1 MGKKTISNTFTVN
14 TVEDGKDGVPAITG
28 YCDYLFGKDAQG
40 NNKPAASAAIEGAID
55 LMYYTGNPKQNDCID
70 IVEGSASE
78 GWLWGAWSV
87 EPSTAYIWKGNG
99 HVYRAT
105 NNGWE
110 DEGQFNGKDGA
121 TQQQIFYRNS
131 NNQTP
136 STPATSQSDAVPSGW
151 SATPQGVSDV
161 YKYEWVSMRTKTNGV
176 WGAYSQPAVFAY
188 HAEDGTSIRIRGGA
202 IEFVQG
208 TWPDV
213 LEPYEA
219 DLTTT
224 NIGDII
230 LFDESEDST
239 DHARII
245 KRVQPYIEDD
255 KEWNFTTEVVP
266 VGEGYLIVSKDGQ
279 ASDEGHLY
287 VAKDWSDEGDY
298 FYWQDCGRIKGEK
311 GDKGDRG
318 KIGRFFYFGGVWE
331 NIAPDKS
338 FDLNDAQAPYFQHTV
353 DGQKRYHVFNPQT
366 NQTGGT
372 ITKAQMWATSSD
384 WNNEPWEVMTNDF
397 DYLITKAIFGSYAQF
412 GSAIINGDWLLSTN
426 GTINGDAYNNG
437 ALYNNSPAYTWFD
450 PQYPNKSVNTTH
462 NVNGKTWTG
471 YNFVPNYAVDLLTGA
486 TYQQNAFVKG
496 HVEATSGSFENISAT
511 NSTFENIVAND
522 STFSGN
528 MRTPYTII
536 NDSNFSEYM
545 EPTVVLGRAGY
556 RLKIEETGLNVQI
569 TLSNYNE
576 IIVALPTPS
585 TTEEI
590 NAYLGAEAN
599 ILVNGVNSIY
609 LVATTRQW
617 TTRTYSQ
624 NTFLVRDTRIKLKC
638 VLIGSSYVWVPDTY
652 CPQDVLFAPRMRM
665 ECIAFGR
672 FEVTAVSQTV
682 YCTSV
687 GPSLNLYTSA
697 TVDTSVYGKYE
708 VQLSNLVDVDMDY
721 CFPMV
726 VGFGTSKKE
735 FGGAPLVNTGL
746 PVQASIASFDTTNK
760 KIIVKTSDLEANA
773 RHGNFIIVV
782 FSTRTL

>member
-1 MGKKTISNTFTVN
+1 MGKKTISNTFVVTTV
-14 TVEDGKDGVPAITG
+14 VDGQDG
-28 YCDYLFGKDAQG
+28 
-40 NNKPAASAAIEGAID
+40 
-55 LMYYTGNPKQNDCID
+55 
-70 IVEGSASE
+70 
-78 GWLWGAWSV
+78 
-87 EPSTAYIWKGNG
+87 STP
-99 HVYRAT
+99 
-105 NNGWE
+105 
-110 DEGQFNGKDGA
+110 
-121 TQQQIFYRNS
+121 QQIFYRNS

-136 STPATSQSDAVPSGW
+136 STPATSQSEGAPAGW
-151 SATPQGVSDV
+151 TLTPQGVSDV

-230 LFDESEDST
+230 LFDESKEST
-239 DHARII
+239 DSARII
-245 KRVQPYIEDD
+245 KRVQPYMEDD

-266 VGEGYLIVSKDGQ
+266 VGEGYLITSKDGQ

-287 VAKDWSDEGDY
+287 VAKDWSDESDY

-331 NIAPDKS
+331 NIAQDAD
-338 FDLNDAQAPYFQHTV
+338 FDINDAQAPFFQHTV

-366 NQTGGT
+366 NPTEGT

-384 WNNEPWEVMTNDF
+384 WNNEPWGVMTNDF

-412 GSAIINGDWLLSTN
+412 GSAIINGDCLLSTN
-426 GTINGDAYNNG
+426 GTINGVASTNYQ
-437 ALYNNSPAYTWFD
+437 AFD
-450 PQYPNKSVNTTH
+450 PTH
-462 NVNGKTWTG
+462 PWDDNGGT
-471 YNFVPNYAVDLLTGA
+471 NFIPNYCVDLRTGA
-486 TYQQNAFVKG
+486 SYQQNAHIKG
-496 HVEATSGSFENISAT
+496 HIEATSGSFENISAT

-545 EPTVVLGRAGY
+545 EPLGRAGY

-585 TTEEI
+585 TAEEI

-624 NTFLVRDTRIKLKC
+624 NTFLVRDTRVKLKC
-638 VLIGSSYVWVPDTY
+638 VLIGSSYVWIPDTY

-672 FEVTAVSQTV
+672 FEVTANGQTV
-682 YCTSV
+682 FCSSV
-687 GPSLNLYTSA
+687 GPSLNLYTYA

-708 VQLSNLVDVDMDY
+708 VQLGSLVDVDMNY

-726 VGFGTSKKE
+726 VGFGTSKKK